1 MKFTLLDKAYN
12 DERDTDVKERI
23 LLVRRIL
30 TDKQHIE
37 IVAQE
42 LHKSRAW
49 VYKWFKRY
57 NDEGLEG
64 LKDKPRSGRPPLVNN
79 DLMMKIR
86 KELEDSNTGWDF
98 RQVMDVIQ
106 KKTGIKYHEVHI
118 YRLLHKWGFSAKM
131 SQKRFVRTATQKEKK
146 KFKKGYKKS
155 LSILKLDGT
164 F

>member
-1 MKFTLLDKAYN
+1 MKFTLLDKVYN

-42 LHKSRAW
+42 LHKSRGW
-49 VYKWFKRY
+49 VYKWYKRY